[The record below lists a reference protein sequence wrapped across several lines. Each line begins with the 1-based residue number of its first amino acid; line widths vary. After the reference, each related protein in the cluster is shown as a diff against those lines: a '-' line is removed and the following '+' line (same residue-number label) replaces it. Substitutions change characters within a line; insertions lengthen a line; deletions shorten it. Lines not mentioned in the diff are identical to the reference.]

1 MKMKLIQ
8 LSDFLYNMPDSDIEN
23 LAIYSAPDTVLVN
36 GETILSIL
44 LEHTFR
50 SMLIPASY
58 DSIAGYSQFF
68 TEYRYKL
75 WLKYRL
81 PDIIRS
87 LQAVLAEYDPLSD
100 YELHEKYTELQQ
112 HGNKTTTRSTDA
124 DHNKTTT
131 SQSYDYTTTDESIAA
146 TPATYSNYVTTFEN
160 TQPRMESQRID
171 TGGRQNHTTGLANA
185 NIKTVTDDLKTT
197 KTESRE
203 TASLVDGD
211 LTLTA
216 DDIKVQ
222 TKDVTGDK
230 TKTKQELL
238 RSEIDLH
245 IRCVLYDFIYEF
257 LNKYTFF
264 ASNLFE
270 AGDLCDD

>member
-8 LSDFLYNMPDSDIEN
+8 LSDFLYSMPESDIEN
-23 LAIYSAPDTVLVN
+23 LAIYN
-36 GETILSIL
+36 GEELICSGDIVYGIL

-50 SMLIPASY
+50 SMLIPSAY
-58 DSIAGYSQFF
+58 NSIAGYSQFF
-68 TEYRYKL
+68 TVYRYQQ
-75 WLKYRL
+75 WLHYRE

-100 YELHEKYTELQQ
+100 YELHEKYTERQQ
-112 HGNKTTTRSTDA
+112 HGDKTTTRAADA
-124 DHNKTTT
+124 EHNKTTT
-131 SQSYDYTTTDESIAA
+131 SQSYDYTTTDEAIAGS
-146 TPATYSNYVTTFEN
+146 PATYSNYVTTFEN
-160 TQPRMESQRID
+160 TTPRMESQRID
-171 TGGRQNHTTGLANA
+171 TGGRQNHTTGNAAN

-197 KTESRE
+197 RTESRS
-203 TASLVDGD
+203 TASLADGD

-216 DDIKVQ
+216 DDIKI
-222 TKDVTGDK
+222 TTRDETGDK
-230 TKTKQELL
+230 SKTKQELL
-238 RSEIDLH
+238 QSELQLH

-270 AGDLCDD
+270 AGDLCDY

>member
-1 MKMKLIQ
+1 MKMKIIQ

-23 LAIYSAPDTVLVN
+23 LAIYSAPDTVLVD
-36 GETILSIL
+36 GETVLSIM

-50 SMLIPASY
+50 SMLIPAIY

-68 TEYRYKL
+68 TEYRYKF

-87 LQAVLAEYDPLSD
+87 LQAVIAEYDPLSD

-112 HGNKTTTRSTDA
+112 HGDKTTTRAADA
-124 DHNKTTT
+124 EHNKTTT
-131 SQSYDYTTTDESIAA
+131 SQSYDYTTTDEAIAGS
-146 TPATYSNYVTTFEN
+146 PATYSNYVTTFEN
-160 TQPRMESQRID
+160 TTPRMESQRID

-197 KTESRE
+197 RTESRS
-203 TASLVDGD
+203 TASLADGD

-216 DDIKVQ
+216 DDIKI
-222 TKDVTGDK
+222 TTRDETGDK
-230 TKTKQELL
+230 AKTKQELL
-238 RSEIDLH
+238 QSEIQLH

-270 AGDLCDD
+270 AGVFDDD